1 ELGYDVVV
9 EAPNGIGA
17 PKGLDPAIEKQ
28 LRDAFRAAV
37 ASKEFRQVAARI
49 DAPVMYLDGPDYKKY
64 VAAVYEQETQLIQ
77 RLKLKEML
85 QQS

>member
-1 ELGYDVVV
+1 MV

-17 PKGLDPAIEKQ
+17 PKGLPPEIEKK

-37 ASKEFRQVAARI
+37 ASPEFKTVAARI
-49 DAPVMYLDGPDYKKY
+49 DAPIMYLDGPDYKKY
-64 VAAVYEQETQLIQ
+64 VAEVYSQETQLIQ

-85 QQS
+85 AQS